1 MLTSMVAVDAHG
13 HDGHDGAHA
22 AHGPET
28 LEKTKDN
35 MEDMTP
41 RLEEA
46 QTTSHS
52 SNGVMNIA
60 KPESGLDSPL
70 TQIVGVAILEFGV
83 VLHRSVTSDCLK
95 VFVLMHVNLVFSLG
109 LRLRS
114 IRTSKF
120 CS

>member
-1 MLTSMVAVDAHG
+1 MLTCLVVVIDAHA
-13 HDGHDGAHA
+13 HGHDGAHA

-28 LEKTKDN
+28 LEESKDN
-35 MEDMTP
+35 IEDSTP
-41 RLEEA
+41 KMEEA
-46 QTTSHS
+46 ASHS
-52 SNGVMNIA
+52 SNGITNIA

-83 VLHRSVTSDCLK
+83 VLHRSVTSNCLE
-95 VFVLMHVNLVFSLG
+95 VFVLMYVNLVFSLG

-120 CS
+120 YS